1 MEDNIKK
8 PHQDR
13 AAKRIRIF
21 KNEESLKNI
30 LDNMKCTNIHI
41 MRTLEGE
48 EREQGIENLLEEIMT
63 ENFPNLVRQKD
74 TQVQEAQRVP
84 NKLDPRNPTP
94 RHIIIKMTRLKDK
107 DRTLKATREKQVITY
122 KGAQISLAFDY
133 STETSQAKR
142 TWYEIFK

>member
-1 MEDNIKK
+1 MEGRKKNTEAEQQKEKRIKK
-8 PHQDR
+8 NEASLRNIMGNMKPNN
-13 AAKRIRIF
+13 ICIMVTPEE
-21 KNEESLKNI
+21 EESE
-30 LDNMKCTNIHI
+30 
-41 MRTLEGE
+41 EGM
-48 EREQGIENLLEEIMT
+48 ENLFEEIMT

-122 KGAQISLAFDY
+122 KKAPIRVASVY
-133 STETSQAKR
+133 STET
-142 TWYEIFK
+142 F